1 MNFPTNLGAI
11 SRISSSWWIVF
22 AGFISI
28 VFTFGVPTLVMPVIY
43 GPIIDEF
50 GWTRAQVTLVVTLK
64 FGAGAVFGIFF
75 GALIDRFGVRRIVTT
90 ASIVSAVAMA
100 SFLLVQSLWQFYA
113 AGLVLGLGSITV
125 MIAIKVLVSKR
136 FMRQQGLAIG
146 AALLGTAVAGT
157 FTPRLATMLIGL
169 YGWREALAFLS
180 VGIWVVALPTFL
192 WIVEDRD
199 IDEPQVESDAR
210 SPAVSPAQLAAAEM
224 DFNDVLRSR
233 SFWMIGLA
241 VMLIGFVDQSV
252 GQHMVMYL
260 DRDVGLGPVVAA
272 NVLTAVFAISIVG
285 KLGFGWFYDKL
296 SVRGVM
302 VCYFLMAVAVV
313 LLFPAQVLSILI
325 LFSIV
330 RGLAHGGAIVD
341 IPVLSKH
348 CFGPK
353 VLGKTIGILTA
364 CVTVGFALGP
374 PIVGYLY
381 DTQGNYRIA
390 FFLLVGVSIA
400 AGLSLLG
407 VTATYRERVVALERA
422 AEEGSSEPEPAWGSP
437 SRERSGPS
445 S

>member
-11 SRISSSWWIVF
+11 TRMSSDWWIVF
-22 AGFISI
+22 AGFLSI
-28 VFTFGVPTLVMPVIY
+28 IFTFGVPTLMMPVIY

-50 GWTRAQVTLVVTLK
+50 GWTRTQVTLVVTLK

-75 GALIDRFGVRRIVTT
+75 GALIDRFSVRRIVTI
-90 ASIVSAVAMA
+90 ASITSAIAMA

-125 MIAIKVLVSKR
+125 MIAVKVIVSKR
-136 FMRQQGLAIG
+136 FMQNQGLAIG
-146 AALLGTAVAGT
+146 AALLGTAVAGI

-169 YGWREALAFLS
+169 YGWREAIAFLS
-180 VGIWVVALPTFL
+180 IGIWVVAIPSFL
-192 WIVEDRD
+192 WIVKDLGS
-199 IDEPQVESDAR
+199 DEPKTESAKL
-210 SPAVSPAQLAAAEM
+210 PAVGAKQLATAEM
-224 DFNDVLRSR
+224 DFADVIGSR
-233 SFWMIGLA
+233 TFWMIGLA

-260 DRDVGLGPVVAA
+260 DRDVGLGPIVAA
-272 NVLTAVFAISIVG
+272 NVLSAVFAISIAG

-302 VCYFLMAVAVV
+302 FCYFLMAVAVV
-313 LLFPAQVLSILI
+313 LLFPVQILWVLV

-364 CVTVGFALGP
+364 CVTIGFALGP

-381 DTQGNYRIA
+381 DTQGNYRTA
-390 FFLLVGVSIA
+390 FFLLIGVSIA

-407 VTATYRERVVALERA
+407 VKATYWERVMALERA
-422 AEEGSSEPEPAWGSP
+422 AANPVEPEPAWGSP